1 MVVYKQIMFAQNR
14 PIGYKKEGLITIP
27 KNDPNYQGKLDVLR
41 RELLN
46 TGTVEGME
54 LSSSP
59 LTQIWNNTSDFDWIG
74 KQPKEYSFA
83 TTNISY
89 GFGQMV
95 GWQFIA
101 GRDFSK
107 VFATDTTKV
116 IINETAAKDMGF
128 KDPIGETI
136 KFGGGTQSRQI
147 VGVIKDMVM
156 GSPYEPEKRAIFFL
170 DARYQ
175 AASQIT
181 IKIKPTVS
189 ANEALPKIEAIFRSM
204 VPSAAFDYKFV
215 DEEYAKK
222 FSQEQRISKLAGFFA
237 ILAIFI
243 SCLGLFGLASFVA
256 EQRTKEIGVR
266 KVIGASIFD
275 IWNLLSKEF
284 IWLVIISLLFASPI
298 AYYFMNLWVNKYTY
312 HTAISWW
319 IFIAAGAG
327 ALIITLITVSFQA
340 IKAATANPVKSLR
353 TE

>member
-1 MVVYKQIMFAQNR
+1 MCCEA
-14 PIGYKKEGLITIP
+14 
-27 KNDPNYQGKLDVLR
+27 
-41 RELLN
+41 ELMN
-46 TGTVEGME
+46 TGMVEGME
-54 LSSSP
+54 LSSGP
-59 LTQIWNNTSDFDWIG
+59 LTQISNNSSDFDWIG
-74 KQPKEYSFA
+74 KQSREYSFA
-83 TTNISY
+83 TTNVSY
-89 GFGQMV
+89 GFGKMV

-107 VFATDTTKV
+107 DFATDTNKI

-128 KDPIGETI
+128 KNPIGQFVKI
-136 KFGGGTQSRQI
+136 AGGTKSGQI

-170 DARYQ
+170 DAKYQ
-175 AASQIT
+175 AASQIE

-189 ANEALPKIEAIFRSM
+189 ANAALPKIEAVFRSI

-222 FSQEQRISKLAGFFA
+222 FSQEQRIGKLSTFFA

-266 KVIGASIFD
+266 KVIGASIFN

-284 IWLVIISLLFASPI
+284 IGLVIISLLIASPCCLLF
-298 AYYFMNLWVNKYTY
+298 Y
-312 HTAISWW
+312 
-319 IFIAAGAG
+319 
-327 ALIITLITVSFQA
+327 
-340 IKAATANPVKSLR
+340 
-353 TE
+353 E